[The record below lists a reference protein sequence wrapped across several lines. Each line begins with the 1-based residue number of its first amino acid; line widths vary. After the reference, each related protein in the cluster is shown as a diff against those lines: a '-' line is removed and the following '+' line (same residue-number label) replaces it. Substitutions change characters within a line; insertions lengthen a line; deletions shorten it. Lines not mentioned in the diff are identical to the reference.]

1 MELVG
6 IIRCPVNL
14 LLPYGEGRQIDPG
27 AVGRLVKCFDRTECK
42 REEEDNFIRGII
54 THDDLNRI
62 ISSLRTSQRALKH
75 TILQKHYP
83 LLLDHPIACLDG
95 RHRIRAALKH
105 KPLSWWVV
113 KLLCVQGTWI
123 QFPLKIA
130 LAAVDHQLIQDRIE
144 STSRESS
151 YSDAE
156 IYRLL
161 RNYSKNSDAP
171 RFKERLNRLSAP
183 KQISVKGFLKR
194 ERLVQGLDALLKF
207 PGVVAGLQFGNIHK
221 HLALHIDENLSHY
234 LHHVLHVWDFITND
248 DPRINATVDVETVR
262 CLQFRA
268 PISSLGDRIAVN
280 RMFNEGMLFE
290 GLKDL
295 DLREQVRK
303 RVLSIQVIIP
313 SIETFHENMKYVS
326 MGAKILR
333 KYLMEKPGPVQGEP
347 RRHKATVF
355 QSLASRWSAEIR
367 NVEVT
372 DGKVSTSHEA
382 PTAWFA
388 YTTVFLAAL
397 REFARLSPDH
407 PRQDVRGETMPAFA
421 EASRVAYLARL
432 AQQAGF
438 NNSRIEETL
447 ARPHGHP
454 TIDIYTPRDGR
465 PADWRAGIPFTK
477 SYCELRQHAFLPQL
491 DSPVARG
498 DYITPL
504 FVIRDTMNAFFQGG
518 MGVMYEGY
526 IEPSSPESWSSGQN
540 NDAGSYQEIN
550 TFNRP
555 DDILMRNADEDKSAD
570 TPSSKSNVIKPK
582 SHRIQKQKKKSDVQ
596 KPEPAETAIRKFDMI
611 ATEVVPRSAHLDAAK
626 GSEQTILR
634 QDVRELLF
642 DTSQQKPQ
650 AKMIIAPEAQT
661 PMNRQQDLSG
671 IEHTID
677 RPNRRSPK
685 LPMDLQST
693 PIEAT
698 LVEHLMEDLASKEVI
713 MQPEI
718 GVDSQ
723 QTIQRQD
730 QRSHHF
736 SATNAESTA
745 GESSSQAAEE
755 SQTELFATESD
766 KLQTIQR
773 PGERSPRFNFDTAQA
788 EVTAEVKEGNQTTA
802 QLKSEANSFSY
813 ESDSEKGSGAIP
825 QQKTQEQDQ
834 RGPQSSDHTAQVEA
848 TTETEAYNQA
858 AELKPPEDRHQIKAR
873 DQRSPP
879 PIQEESI
886 TKLGSNALSPGLA
899 EQTTHIEESNTLP
912 VRNLQRTLHLPQQND
927 VTLHANKTT
936 SEGTLD
942 APSPSRHE
950 TEYPFAFE
958 GFEIASLGLGI
969 SHLRQEIPSLAG
981 RKRKRESTSAGL
993 DSRSELTKPE
1003 EGREI
1008 VESTTNMNTE
1018 RGPSRNLTIQGEA
1031 RRRVEKRVSTGI
1043 QPVRA
1048 MLPQRPER
1056 MEGVDKRQRKY

>member
-14 LLPYGEGRQIDPG
+14 LLPYGEGRQIDPD
-27 AVGRLVKCFDRTECK
+27 AVGRLAKCFDRTECK

-54 THDDLNRI
+54 TPDDLNLI
-62 ISSLRTSQRALKH
+62 ISTLRTSQRALSH
-75 TILQKHYP
+75 TIIQRQYP
-83 LLLDHPIACLDG
+83 LLLSHHIACLDG
-95 RHRIRAALKH
+95 RHRIRAAMRH

-123 QFPLKIA
+123 QFPLKLA
-130 LAAVDHQLIQDRIE
+130 LATVDHQLIQDKIE
-144 STSRESS
+144 STSRETS

-161 RNYSKNSDAP
+161 RNYSKKSDTP

-183 KQISVKGFLKR
+183 KQTSVKGFLKR

-207 PGVVAGLQFGNIHK
+207 PGVVAGLQFGNVHK
-221 HLALHIDENLSHY
+221 HLALHIDENLSCY
-234 LHHVLHVWDFITND
+234 LQHVLHVWDFITND

-268 PISSLGDRIAVN
+268 PISSLGDRIAIN

-313 SIETFHENMKYVS
+313 SIETFHENMKYIS

-333 KYLMEKPGPVQGEP
+333 KYLMEKPGPAKGEP
-347 RRHKATVF
+347 RRHKVTVF
-355 QSLASRWSAEIR
+355 ESLASRWSAEIR

-388 YTTVFLAAL
+388 YETVFLAAL

-421 EASRVAYLARL
+421 EASRVAYLTRL
-432 AQQAGF
+432 AQQVGF

-447 ARPHGHP
+447 ERPHGHP
-454 TIDIYTPRDGR
+454 TIDIYSPRDGR

-477 SYCELRQHAFLPQL
+477 SYCELRQHAFFPQL
-491 DSPVARG
+491 ESRVARG

-504 FVIRDTMNAFFQGG
+504 FVIRDTMNAFFRGS
-518 MGVMYEGY
+518 MSVMYEGY
-526 IEPSSPESWSSGQN
+526 IEPPSLEFWSSGQS
-540 NDAGSYQEIN
+540 NDIGSYQETN
-550 TFNRP
+550 TFDQP
-555 DDILMRNADEDKSAD
+555 EDSLMRDADENEPVNEPVNEPANA
-570 TPSSKSNVIKPK
+570 PSTKSNVLKRK
-582 SHRIQKQKKKSDVQ
+582 SRRIQKQKKKSQAGKRTINKQLDYLSPPRIDNTDVQ
-596 KPEPAETAIRKFDMI
+596 KPEPAETATKESDTI
-611 ATEVVPRSAHLDAAK
+611 ATEVVARSAHLDAAK
-626 GSEQTILR
+626 GSEQTIVR
-634 QDVRELLF
+634 QDFRELP
-642 DTSQQKPQ
+642 SQNKPQ
-650 AKMIIAPEAQT
+650 AETETAHVAQS
-661 PMNRQQDLSG
+661 PMNLQQVPSS
-671 IEHTID
+671 IKQTID
-677 RPNRRSPK
+677 RPNQRSPK
-685 LPMDLQST
+685 FPTDLEST

-698 LVEHLMEDLASKEVI
+698 LFEHLTEDLASKEVI
-713 MQPEI
+713 VE
-718 GVDSQ
+718 VDSQ

-730 QRSHHF
+730 QRSPHF
-736 SATNAESTA
+736 SATQAEPTA
-745 GESSSQAAEE
+745 GESSSQAAAE
-755 SQTELFATESD
+755 SQTEVFATDSD
-766 KLQTIQR
+766 KLQTLQR
-773 PGERSPRFNFDTAQA
+773 PGERSPRFNSDAAQA
-788 EVTAEVKEGNQTTA
+788 GVTAEV
-802 QLKSEANSFSY
+802 EA
-813 ESDSEKGSGAIP
+813 G
-825 QQKTQEQDQ
+825 
-834 RGPQSSDHTAQVEA
+834 
-848 TTETEAYNQA
+848 NQA
-858 AELKPPEDRHQIKAR
+858 AAELEALEDFHQNIKTR

-879 PIQEESI
+879 PIQAKSINKRGSI
-886 TKLGSNALSPGLA
+886 TPSPGLA
-899 EQTTHIEESNTLP
+899 EQTTTIEESNTLP
-912 VRNLQRTLHLPQQND
+912 ARNLQRTLHLPQQND
-927 VTLHANKTT
+927 STLHANKIT

-942 APSPSRHE
+942 APPPSRHE
-950 TEYPFAFE
+950 TGQIAAWYPFTFG
-958 GFEIASLGLGI
+958 GFEIASLGREIPSPRREIPSPG
-969 SHLRQEIPSLAG
+969 REIPSLAG
-981 RKRKRESTSAGL
+981 SKRKRESTSVGL

-1043 QPVRA
+1043 RPVRA

-1056 MEGVDKRQRKY
+1056 MEGVEESGDIIQRKPQDKRQRK

>member
-1 MELVG
+1 
-6 IIRCPVNL
+6 
-14 LLPYGEGRQIDPG
+14 
-27 AVGRLVKCFDRTECK
+27 
-42 REEEDNFIRGII
+42 
-54 THDDLNRI
+54 
-62 ISSLRTSQRALKH
+62 
-75 TILQKHYP
+75 
-83 LLLDHPIACLDG
+83 
-95 RHRIRAALKH
+95 
-105 KPLSWWVV
+105 VV

-130 LAAVDHQLIQDRIE
+130 LATVDHQLIQDKIE

-161 RNYSKNSDAP
+161 RNYSKKSDAP

-234 LHHVLHVWDFITND
+234 LQHVLHVWDFITND

-303 RVLSIQVIIP
+303 RVLSVQVIIP

-347 RRHKATVF
+347 RRHKATLF

-421 EASRVAYLARL
+421 EASRIVYLARL

-454 TIDIYTPRDGR
+454 TIAIYTPRDGR

-518 MGVMYEGY
+518 MSVMYEGY
-526 IEPSSPESWSSGQN
+526 IEPPSPESWSSGQN
-540 NDAGSYQEIN
+540 NDVGSYQDTN
-550 TFNRP
+550 TFNQP

-582 SHRIQKQKKKSDVQ
+582 SYRIQKQKKKSDVQ
-596 KPEPAETAIRKFDMI
+596 KPEPAKTATKKFDMI
-611 ATEVVPRSAHLDAAK
+611 ATEVVPRSAHLDAAE

-634 QDVRELLF
+634 QDVRELPL

-650 AKMIIAPEAQT
+650 AEIAIAPEAQS
-661 PMNRQQDLSG
+661 PMNLQQDPSE

-685 LPMDLQST
+685 LLMDLKST
-693 PIEAT
+693 PEEAT
-698 LVEHLMEDLASKEVI
+698 LVEHLTEDLASKEVI
-713 MQPEI
+713 VE
-718 GVDSQ
+718 VDSQ
-723 QTIQRQD
+723 QTIQRHD
-730 QRSHHF
+730 QRSPHF
-736 SATNAESTA
+736 SATQAEPTA
-745 GESSSQAAEE
+745 GESSSQAAAE
-755 SQTELFATESD
+755 SQTEVFAT
-766 KLQTIQR
+766 
-773 PGERSPRFNFDTAQA
+773 
-788 EVTAEVKEGNQTTA
+788 
-802 QLKSEANSFSY
+802 
-813 ESDSEKGSGAIP
+813 
-825 QQKTQEQDQ
+825 
-834 RGPQSSDHTAQVEA
+834 
-848 TTETEAYNQA
+848 
-858 AELKPPEDRHQIKAR
+858 EDRHQTIKTR

-886 TKLGSNALSPGLA
+886 NKHGSIASSPRLA
-899 EQTTHIEESNTLP
+899 RQTTPIEEPNTLP
-912 VRNLQRTLHLPQQND
+912 ARNLQRTLHLPQQND
-927 VTLHANKTT
+927 VTLHANKIT

-942 APSPSRHE
+942 APPPSRHA

-969 SHLRQEIPSLAG
+969 SHLRQEIPSPGQEIPSLAG

-1003 EGREI
+1003 EGRD
-1008 VESTTNMNTE
+1008 TNMNTE
-1018 RGPSRNLTIQGEA
+1018 RGLSRNLTIQGEA